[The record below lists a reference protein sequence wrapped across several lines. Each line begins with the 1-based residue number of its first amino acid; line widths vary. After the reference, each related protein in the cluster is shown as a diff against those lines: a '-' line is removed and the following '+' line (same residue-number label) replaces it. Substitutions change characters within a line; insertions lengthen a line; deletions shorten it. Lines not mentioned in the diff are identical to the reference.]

1 MLRIFSK
8 DLQQQTLFSTDRNLN
23 LRTLFIIKQASV
35 GADFFF
41 YVIGGSSL
49 LIICLTILYL
59 VYRKRQMSN
68 FYGLDP
74 LKADEVNKDNDPNK
88 ENEANDKDAKNGDN
102 QIDPKA
108 NIDEDDEI
116 KVQDKTNDVPLPDPN
131 DLSVDRSKRNLIGKS
146 STINDITNS
155 PNKSLDNISKG
166 NEKEEEE
173 ENERA
178 FSERSQVSK
187 LSAHKIVVRN
197 CQKDLVCFTNEHRSE
212 PDVEILNNDFLKNN
226 DINENNEDKLSA
238 EDIESISE
246 EDSSYEEDDPN
257 GIVENKGPIDVS
269 DIISDDQKKQ
279 DPSPISKKDTLP
291 ISKKD
296 TGPISNKLSIKEK
309 RRISDFDEETKDQIK
324 NFVVFK
330 QGDVKKEVK
339 TQISNSPTK
348 KSSSN
353 QIEENNQISRPGVL
367 KNRKQSTNI
376 ISRNTT
382 KKGK

>member
-1 MLRIFSK
+1 MLRTLTK
-8 DLQQQTLFSTDRNLN
+8 DLPQHSFISKERNLN
-23 LRTLFIIKQASV
+23 LRILFIIKQASV

-74 LKADEVNKDNDPNK
+74 SKADEANKDNDPNK
-88 ENEANDKDAKNGDN
+88 ENGANDKDAKNGDN

-116 KVQDKTNDVPLPDPN
+116 KVQDKTNDVPLPESN
-131 DLSVDRSKRNLIGKS
+131 DVSVDRSKRNLLRKS
-146 STINDITNS
+146 SSINDMTNS
-155 PNKSLDNISKG
+155 PNKSLDNIDKV
-166 NEKEEEE
+166 NEQEKE

-178 FSERSQVSK
+178 FSQRSEVSK

-212 PDVEILNNDFLKNN
+212 PDVEILNNDFFKNV
-226 DINENNEDKLSA
+226 DMKENNEDKLSA

-246 EDSSYEEDDPN
+246 EDSSNEEDESK
-257 GIVENKGPIDVS
+257 GIENKGPIDVS
-269 DIISDDQKKQ
+269 DIISDDQKKKVSGAISRKN
-279 DPSPISKKDTLP
+279 PS
-291 ISKKD
+291 
-296 TGPISNKLSIKEK
+296 PISNKLSIKEK
-309 RRISDFDEETKDQIK
+309 RRMSDFDEETKDQIK

-339 TQISNSPTK
+339 TQISNSPSK

-376 ISRNTT
+376 VSRNST